1 MIPESTSLQ
10 PNRFGTRTA
19 ATGKSS
25 TQTAAPGRYSR
36 PAAARAVLL
45 CLLCLGMASPAGA
58 QAVVNVTPSLKASRT
73 GTASQAAQAQGSAW
87 QRAVARAITGIH
99 AGGPGG
105 YSTEDAAHEA
115 LHASF
120 QWSETQQRPL
130 ANPAGMR
137 PSFCSG
143 AVYGALLQALMYW
156 DAAHRHPVIS
166 KKAWQALFPAPC
178 KDGVT
183 PWGYA
188 NANGAGFALLIHRLG
203 AGYSFTDYTKACPG
217 DVLKIWW
224 TPVIGGR
231 ERGHLVI
238 FVRDLGESIRVWSSH
253 QARNGKPAGF
263 GMRDIPK
270 AVIAR
275 ALFTRINNPAA
286 FNRAPALPDDEWL
299 TRQLTEGV
307 SWEECVHRCG
317 ILP

>member
-1 MIPESTSLQ
+1 MAQEPFRYVHRLLSATAMLTASLYPILAEQ
-10 PNRFGTRTA
+10 A
-19 ATGKSS
+19 A
-25 TQTAAPGRYSR
+25 
-36 PAAARAVLL
+36 
-45 CLLCLGMASPAGA
+45 A
-58 QAVVNVTPSLKASRT
+58 QAVVNVQPTLKARQTSPAAAR
-73 GTASQAAQAQGSAW
+73 ASSSMQGSQW
-87 QRAVARAITGIH
+87 QRAIARAITGIH

-105 YSTEDAAHEA
+105 YSTDDAAHEA
-115 LHASF
+115 LHAAF
-120 QWSETQQRPL
+120 QWSETRRCPL

-156 DAAHRHPVIS
+156 DAAHRHPLIS
-166 KKAWQALFPAPC
+166 KKAWLALFPAPC

-188 NANGAGFALLIHRLG
+188 NANGAGFALLVHRLG
-203 AGYSFTDYTKACPG
+203 AGYSFCDYAKACPG

-224 TPVIGGR
+224 TPEIGGR

-238 FVRDLGESIRVWSSH
+238 FVRDLGSSIRVWSSH
-253 QARNGKPAGF
+253 RARDGKPAGF

-270 AVIAR
+270 SVIAR

-286 FNRAPALPDDEWL
+286 FNRAPALPPENWL
-299 TRQLTEGV
+299 TRQLSESV
-307 SWEECVHRCG
+307 SWEECLQRCG